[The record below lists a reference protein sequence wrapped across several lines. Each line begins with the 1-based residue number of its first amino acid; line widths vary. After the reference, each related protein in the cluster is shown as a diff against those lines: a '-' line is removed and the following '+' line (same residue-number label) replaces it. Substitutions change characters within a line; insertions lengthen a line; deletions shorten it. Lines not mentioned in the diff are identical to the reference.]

1 MDGVY
6 RVTSRV
12 RAGGLL
18 NQRHETQ
25 RGDGD
30 ISDQKERTLFWP
42 SKRKGGLEQRRRK
55 SNTFMSQKGSQNDR
69 KSCSWEMCPCVCSEN
84 IINLH
89 MQLLYDMTG
98 ILSSSP
104 CVQTEFT

>member
-12 RAGGLL
+12 RAEGLL

-25 RGDGD
+25 RGYGD

-55 SNTFMSQKGSQNDR
+55 RARKEVRTIESLVLGKYAPVCALRTSSIFTCSCFM
-69 KSCSWEMCPCVCSEN
+69 
-84 IINLH
+84 
-89 MQLLYDMTG
+89 T
-98 ILSSSP
+98 
-104 CVQTEFT
+104 